1 MKRAFAPVAAV
12 ATARGARAAV
22 AVLTMAATLAT
33 AHSASAQAPAPTP
46 PAAAKAAPDATAEAK
61 RLSRK
66 LDEMYR
72 AKSSRGRMSM
82 HVTTPNYE
90 RKLEMEMLSRGMDD
104 TLVVIVAPQKER
116 GTATLKRGTE
126 MWNYLPKVA
135 KTIRVPPSM
144 MMGSWM
150 GSDVTNDDL
159 VRASSWER
167 DYTVT
172 FVDGG
177 ANERCLAYLPR
188 PDAAVTWKRVV
199 ACFDKASEL
208 PIRVEYYD
216 EKDRKARSMLYG
228 DVRTLGGR
236 TLPTRW
242 TIEPHLAERKGNKTV
257 MQVLEMEWDVSVSD
271 ADFSQAALRRSR

>member
-1 MKRAFAPVAAV
+1 MASHELPQRRSNQIASLLILVGIAAPATVAAQ
-12 ATARGARAAV
+12 
-22 AVLTMAATLAT
+22 
-33 AHSASAQAPAPTP
+33 SAPAA
-46 PAAAKAAPDATAEAK
+46 PAAPAAKAAPDATAEAK

-104 TLVVIVAPQKER
+104 TLVVILSPQKER

-126 MWNYLPKVA
+126 MWNYLPKIA

-172 FVDGG
+172 FVAGG
-177 ANERCLAYLPR
+177 SDERCLAYLPR
-188 PDAAVTWKRVV
+188 PGAAVTWKRVV
-199 ACFDKASEL
+199 ACFDAKSEL
-208 PIRVEYYD
+208 PLRVEYYD
-216 EKDRKARSMLYG
+216 EKDRKARSMIYS

-236 TLPTRW
+236 TLPTTW

-257 MQVLEMEWDVSVSD
+257 MQVLEMQWDVDVSD
-271 ADFSQAALRRSR
+271 ADFSQAALRRGR